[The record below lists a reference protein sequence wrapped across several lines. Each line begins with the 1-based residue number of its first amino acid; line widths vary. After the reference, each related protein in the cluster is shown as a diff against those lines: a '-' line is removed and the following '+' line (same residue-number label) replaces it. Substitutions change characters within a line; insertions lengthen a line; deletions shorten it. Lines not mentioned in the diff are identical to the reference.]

1 MNNMIKK
8 DNGRQPATFGSVV
21 DQIFQNNLS
30 RFFDDE
36 FWGFNGTL
44 NKNQVPVNV
53 RETDNSYEIQLIA
66 PGLKKNDFQLN
77 IAGDTLTV
85 SLTHAEENRQ
95 ENQSDNWLTQGYKIQ
110 EFSRSFSLS
119 DTIDASKIYAKYE
132 DGILKLH
139 LPKKENAQ
147 KVSREITIE

>member
-1 MNNMIKK
+1 MIKK
-8 DNGRQPATFGSVV
+8 ENGRQPATFGSVV

-36 FWGFNGTL
+36 FWGFNGAL
-44 NKNQVPVNV
+44 NKSQVPVNI
-53 RETDNSYEIQLIA
+53 RETDNSYEMHLIT
-66 PGLKKNDFQLN
+66 PGLRKNDFLLN

-85 SLTHAEENRQ
+85 SFKHAEEHRQ
-95 ENQSDNWLTQGYKIQ
+95 ENQPGNWLTQEYKLQ
-110 EFSRSFSLS
+110 EFSRSFSLG
-119 DTIDASKIYAKYE
+119 DTIDAGKIAAKYE
-132 DGILKLH
+132 DGILKLQ

>member
-8 DNGRQPATFGSVV
+8 ENGHQPATFGSVV

-53 RETDNSYEIQLIA
+53 RETDKSYEMYLIA
-66 PGLKKNDFQLN
+66 PGLRKNDFQLN

-85 SLTHAEENRQ
+85 SFKHAEENRQ
-95 ENQSDNWLTQGYKIQ
+95 ENESGNWLTREFKLQ
-110 EFSRSFSLS
+110 EFSRSFSLGE
-119 DTIDASKIYAKYE
+119 TIDAGKIAARYE

-147 KVSREITIE
+147 KVSREITID